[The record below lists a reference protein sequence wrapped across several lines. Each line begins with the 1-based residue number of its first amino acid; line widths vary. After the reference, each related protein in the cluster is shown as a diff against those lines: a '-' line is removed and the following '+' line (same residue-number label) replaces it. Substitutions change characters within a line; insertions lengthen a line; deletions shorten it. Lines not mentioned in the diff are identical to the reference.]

1 MTNIVAGRHVHV
13 AAGSES
19 LISSSGL
26 SLLAQTASVSGLAGG
41 LSTGLSRWRKPSAV
55 HDPSKI
61 VLDLVLAIAA
71 GGDCLADVSLVR
83 A

>member
-1 MTNIVAGRHVHV
+1 MKNIVAGGRVHV

-26 SLLAQTASVSGLAGG
+26 SLLAATASASGLAGE
-41 LSTGLSRWRKPSAV
+41 LSAGQARWRKPTAV
-55 HDPSKI
+55 HDPGKI
-61 VLDLVLAIAA
+61 VLNLALSIAA
-71 GGDCLADVSLVR
+71 GGDCLADVSL